1 VKALTAA
8 SQKICIVDDDKAVR
22 HSMRVLLELH
32 GFKVEEYAGAREFL
46 DRMRPGDTGC
56 LLLDLYMPE
65 MDGADL
71 LNALERQGIALPV
84 IVLTGRP
91 ESPRARRALKAGARV
106 VLNKPVPE
114 GLLLDW
120 IHTAMESAL
129 PSDSLASDKHAL
141 VAGNPAF
148 SGTRL
153 HTIP

>member
-1 VKALTAA
+1 
-8 SQKICIVDDDKAVR
+8 
-22 HSMRVLLELH
+22 
-32 GFKVEEYAGAREFL
+32 
-46 DRMRPGDTGC
+46 
-56 LLLDLYMPE
+56 
-65 MDGADL
+65 
-71 LNALERQGIALPV
+71 
-84 IVLTGRP
+84 
-91 ESPRARRALKAGARV
+91 